1 MSIYTPA
8 EIEAEITIY
17 KAALSAL
24 ASARTTKINDKE
36 ITRHDIPSL
45 REHLQWLAGQRDSLA
60 VSGAASTP
68 AAGRTYARNGGR
80 G

>member
-1 MSIYTPA
+1 MSIFTLA
-8 EIEAEITIY
+8 EIETDIVIY

-36 ITRHDIPSL
+36 ITRHEIPAL
-45 REHLQWLAGQRDSLA
+45 REHLVWLDNQRNTLTA
-60 VSGAASTP
+60 TGGTVLT
-68 AAGRTYARNGGR
+68 AAGRTYARNGRR